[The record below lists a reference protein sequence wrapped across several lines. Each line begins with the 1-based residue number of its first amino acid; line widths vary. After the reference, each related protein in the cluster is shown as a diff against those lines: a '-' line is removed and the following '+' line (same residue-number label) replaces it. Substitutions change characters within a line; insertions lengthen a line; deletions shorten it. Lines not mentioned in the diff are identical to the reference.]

1 MDDKMLRETLVR
13 KGFETAGRYP
23 QEREWDELENLL
35 YSYYYEVVKPR
46 SVVKGLTSVVV
57 VLNSDQERTKE
68 CLQSIEKFTA
78 NPHEV
83 VLVPCNCEANTVKDI
98 RKLIKGK
105 QNYKLIERDKGADE
119 TKRRNQ
125 GIEASSGEYI
135 LLLGNDVVV
144 TENWLSG
151 MLECL
156 NSAPDMGIVGPMTNN
171 NNISGNQ
178 RVEDAGYQSIA
189 DLNVFAQS
197 FRERNRH
204 RRVPSRRIVG
214 FCMLFRRKLVEKIG
228 LLDETFGTGNF
239 EDDDFCLRT
248 ALEGYGNFIAGDV
261 FIHHY
266 GSRSFR
272 GNRTEYGSAMTGNRK
287 IFREKWSGIDR
298 ESSLGEKVL
307 VLSALEDA
315 DSRNQKGN
323 VDMAVEALLEGIRR
337 APTEKRLYYALSE
350 ILIDAKQFKEAY
362 GVIKEM
368 SFDENDLRRLEL
380 IGYCAE
386 GIECYDEADRYA
398 DRALSL
404 NPASAPALNLKGILA
419 HKKGDNEKAQELFQE
434 AIKADPGFGEPYT
447 NIGVLKWASG
457 HREEALSLLEKG
469 CTLSPT
475 IGDIATSYHS
485 AISALACFERA
496 ERVFWEAQALYP
508 LNRRIAFLLID
519 TLIQQGKND
528 IAIKEIEKAMI
539 AFGIDDGILSAALK
553 IRETLG
559 PRKIDG
565 KCSRSTLSLCMI
577 VKNEEAYIAQ
587 CLSSVD
593 PVVDEMIIVDTGST
607 DRTRDIARVFGAQV
621 HDFQWTHNFAEARN
635 FSLTHAHGDWI
646 LVLDADEIISSK
658 DRAALTDLIKKQKR
672 LGYSFITRN
681 YTGNVN
687 TEGWVANNGEYLN
700 EEAADGWFPSQKV
713 RLFPRDPSIQF
724 ENHVHELVEPSLR
737 KGKIEI
743 EKCRIPVHHYGR
755 LDRKRDTVKEEAYYE
770 LGKVKLQ
777 GKGDDVKAL
786 SELAVTAGTVG
797 KYEEAIELW
806 QRVIAIKPDFVKA
819 FVNLGYVYLQ
829 LQRYENALAVSKR
842 AVELA
847 PDQKETILNY
857 ASAEVHA
864 GDVKKAISLLEHLL
878 NKIPEFPPAI
888 GVLAAAYC
896 IQGEREKGLA
906 YIEKVKKLGF
916 NCPEFLYKHAR
927 SLKSAGRNHF
937 AMRLL
942 EAAVESNQVN
952 DDITLLRSELQSES
966 GCETIA

>member
-1 MDDKMLRETLVR
+1 MH
-13 KGFETAGRYP
+13 
-23 QEREWDELENLL
+23 
-35 YSYYYEVVKPR
+35 
-46 SVVKGLTSVVV
+46 
-57 VLNSDQERTKE
+57 
-68 CLQSIEKFTA
+68 SIEKFTA
-78 NPHEV
+78 NPYEV
-83 VLVPCNCEANTVKDI
+83 VLVPCNCEANSVKGI

-105 QNYKLIERDKGADE
+105 QNYKLIEGGKDADE
-119 TKRRNQ
+119 TRRRNQ

-135 LLLGNDVVV
+135 LLLGNDVAV

-156 NSAPDMGIVGPMTNN
+156 NSAPDVGIVGPMTNK
-171 NNISGNQ
+171 NNITGNQ
-178 RVEDAGYQSIA
+178 KVEDTGYQSIA
-189 DLNVFAQS
+189 DLNAFAQS

-204 RRVPSRRIVG
+204 RRVSSMRIAG
-214 FCMLFRRKLVEKIG
+214 FCMLFRRELVEKIG
-228 LLDETFGTGNF
+228 LLDETFRTGNF
-239 EDDDFCLRT
+239 EDDDFCLR
-248 ALEGYGNFIAGDV
+248 AAMEGYKNFIAGDI

-266 GSRSFR
+266 GSKSFR
-272 GNRTEYGSAMTGNRK
+272 GNRK
-287 IFREKWSGIDR
+287 IFKEKWSGIER
-298 ESSLGEKVL
+298 KSSLGAKVL

-323 VDMAVEALLEGIRR
+323 VDMAVEALLERIRR
-337 APTEKRLYYALSE
+337 TPTEKRLYYALSE
-350 ILIDAKQFKEAY
+350 ILIDAKQFKDAY
-362 GVIKEM
+362 GILKEM
-368 SFDENDLRRLEL
+368 SFDENDVRRLEL

-386 GIECYDEADRYA
+386 GIECYDEAEGYA

-404 NPASAPALNLKGILA
+404 NTASAPALNLKGVLA
-419 HKKGDNEKAQELFQE
+419 HKKKDKEKAQDFFQRALE
-434 AIKADPGFGEPYT
+434 SDPGFGEPYT

-457 HREEALSLLEKG
+457 FREEALNLIEKG
-469 CTLSPT
+469 CILSPAV
-475 IGDIATSYHS
+475 GDIITSYHS
-485 AISALACFERA
+485 AISALARFERA
-496 ERVFWEAQALYP
+496 ESVFREAQALYP

-539 AFGIDDGILSAALK
+539 AFGVDDGILSAALK

-559 PRKIDG
+559 PGKIE
-565 KCSRSTLSLCMI
+565 KQHCSRVTLSLCMI

-593 PVVDEMIIVDTGST
+593 PVIDEMIVVDTGST
-607 DRTRDIARVFGAQV
+607 DRTKNIARVFGAQV
-621 HDFQWTHNFAEARN
+621 HAFQWTDNFAEARN
-635 FSLTHAHGDWI
+635 FSLAQAHGDWI
-646 LVLDADEIISSK
+646 LVLDADEIISSR
-658 DRAALTDLIKKQKR
+658 DHAALTELIKKQKQV
-672 LGYSFITRN
+672 GYSFTTKN
-681 YTGNVN
+681 YTENVN
-687 TEGWVANNGEYLN
+687 TEGWVANNGEYPN

-713 RLFPRDPSIQF
+713 RLFPRGPRIQF

-737 KGKIEI
+737 KEKIEI

-755 LDRKRDTVKEEAYYE
+755 LDRKRDAVKEEAYYA

-777 GKGDDVKAL
+777 EKGDDVKAL

-829 LQRYENALAVSKR
+829 IQRYEDALSVSKR
-842 AVELA
+842 ALELA
-847 PDQKETILNY
+847 PDQKETVLNY

-864 GDVKKAISLLEHLL
+864 GDVKKAISILEDLL

-896 IQGEREKGLA
+896 IEGEKEKGLA
-906 YIEKVKKLGF
+906 YIEKIKKLGF

-927 SLKSAGRNHF
+927 SLTSAGRNNF
-937 AMRLL
+937 AMHLL

-952 DDITLLRSELQSES
+952 DDITLLRSELQSGN